1 MIAVLVEYSQKRDM
15 EISGEGGMKDEW
27 TDRKRKKPKKY
38 LSPVSAV
45 LAEAVEEMRC
55 RRAMCYSCNG

>member
-1 MIAVLVEYSQKRDM
+1 
-15 EISGEGGMKDEW
+15 MKDEW

-55 RRAMCYSCNG
+55 RRAMCYSCNGYFVVPDRRISPSKTAKYI